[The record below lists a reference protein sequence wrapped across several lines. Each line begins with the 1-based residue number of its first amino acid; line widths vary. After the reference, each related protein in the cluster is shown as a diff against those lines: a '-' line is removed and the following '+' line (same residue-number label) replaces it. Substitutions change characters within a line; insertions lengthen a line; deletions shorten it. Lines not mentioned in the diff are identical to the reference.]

1 MADLL
6 DSSGTGGPTSGP
18 PDGPRGIGRLTKAG
32 RDGIPALLVKV
43 LFLGVVIGTAI
54 ALTPALIGEGSWLFL
69 AAIWVITAILV
80 ATYATGRA
88 LPAKYLVP
96 GTLMLALFVVYPILL
111 TAKTSFT
118 NYGDGTRNDKQTTV
132 DQIVGS
138 SVTRAE
144 DSPQYNLTIATD
156 GDPASGP
163 FTYFL
168 VPQDDPDTV
177 YEGTPEGLETDP
189 EGVTVDN
196 GRVSAVEGY
205 TVLNIKQISAASDQL
220 DEIAVPTESGSF
232 IVRDGT
238 SEAFE
243 GAPTLVYD
251 ADADTI
257 TDTTS
262 DTVYTVKQLG
272 DREFFVDDAGKR
284 ISDQSWTAYV
294 GTRNYEKI
302 FTDSRISSSF
312 FGIFVWTVVFATG
325 SVVGTFLLGLLFA
338 ITLNDPRVRG
348 QRIYRALLILPYA
361 IPGFISLLLWSSFYN
376 QDFGLI
382 NDVTGL
388 NINWFGGTTTAKIAV
403 LLTNLWM
410 GFPYMF
416 LVATGA
422 LQAIP
427 EDLTEAA
434 RIDGASGFAGFR
446 RITFPLLL
454 VTVAPLLVATFA
466 FNFNNFGAI
475 YLLTGGG
482 PFNPDNPTAGG
493 TDILISYTYRLAF
506 GAGGVQ
512 IGFAAAVSVVL
523 FVVTGVIAALQFRAT
538 RSLEDVN

>member
-1 MADLL
+1 MADPL
-6 DSSGTGGPTSGP
+6 DPTDTES
-18 PDGPRGIGRLTKAG
+18 RGSRRLDRLTMPG

-54 ALTPALIGEGSWLFL
+54 ALTPALVGEGSWLFL
-69 AAIWVITAILV
+69 VAIWAITVILV

-96 GTLMLALFVVYPILL
+96 GTLMLALFVVVPIAL

-132 DQIVGS
+132 DQIVGT
-138 SVTRAE
+138 SVTRAT

-156 GDPASGP
+156 GDPTSGP

-168 VPQDDPDTV
+168 VPQEDPETV
-177 YEGTPEGLETDP
+177 YEGTADGLESDP
-189 EGVTVDN
+189 GGVTLDN
-196 GRVSAVEGY
+196 GRVTAVDGY
-205 TVLNIKQISAASDQL
+205 TVLNIKQISAASEAL
-220 DEIAVPTESGSF
+220 DEIAIPTESGSF

-257 TDTTS
+257 TDSAS
-262 DTVYTVKQLG
+262 DTVYTAQQQG
-272 DREFFVDDAGKR
+272 DREFFVDESGKR
-284 ISDQSWTAYV
+284 LSDQSWTANV
-294 GTRNYEKI
+294 GTSNYEKI

-312 FGIFVWTVVFATG
+312 FSIFVWTVVFATL
-325 SVVGTFLLGLLFA
+325 SVVGTFLLGLFFA
-338 ITLNDPRVRG
+338 IALNDPRVRG
-348 QRIYRALLILPYA
+348 QKIYRALLILPYA

-376 QDFGLI
+376 QDFGLV
-382 NDVTGL
+382 NNLTGL
-388 NINWFGGTTTAKIAV
+388 NINWFGGATTAKIAV
-403 LLTNLWM
+403 LITNLWM

-427 EDLTEAA
+427 EDLTEAG

-482 PFNPDNPTAGG
+482 PFSPDNPTAGG

-523 FVVTGVIAALQFRAT
+523 FVITGIIAALQFRAT

>member
-1 MADLL
+1 MSHQL
-6 DSSGTGGPTSGP
+6 DPTGTGAAE
-18 PDGPRGIGRLTKAG
+18 PRKRERMTMPG
-32 RDGIPALLVKV
+32 RDGVPALLVRV
-43 LFLGVVIGTAI
+43 LFLGIVIGTAI
-54 ALTPALIGEGSWLFL
+54 ALTPMLVGEESWFFL
-69 AAIWVITAILV
+69 GTIWAITLV
-80 ATYATGRA
+80 LVLTYATGRA

-96 GTLMLALFVVYPILL
+96 GTLMLALFVIYPIVL
-111 TAKTSFT
+111 TAQTSFT

-138 SVTRAE
+138 SVTRAD
-144 DSPQYNLTIATD
+144 DSPQYNLTVATD

-168 VPQDDPDTV
+168 VPQDDPETV
-177 YEGTPEGLETDP
+177 FEGTAEGLESDP
-189 EGVTVDN
+189 AGVTLEN
-196 GRVSAVEGY
+196 GRVTAAEGY
-205 TVLNIKQISAASDQL
+205 TVLDIKQISAASDEL

-251 ADADTI
+251 EGSDTI

-262 DTVYTVKQLG
+262 DTVYTAEKQG
-272 DREFFVDDAGKR
+272 DREFFVDETGAR
-284 ISDQSWTAYV
+284 ISDQSWTANV
-294 GTRNYEKI
+294 GLRNYERI

-312 FGIFVWTVVFATG
+312 FGIFVWTVVFATL
-325 SVVGTFLLGLLFA
+325 SVVGTFLLGLVFA

-376 QDFGLI
+376 RDFGLV
-382 NDVTGL
+382 NDLTGL
-388 NINWFGGTTTAKIAV
+388 DVNWFGGVTTAKIAV
-403 LLTNLWM
+403 LITNLWM

-434 RIDGASGFAGFR
+434 RIDGAGGFAGFR
-446 RITFPLLL
+446 RITFPLIL

-475 YLLTGGG
+475 FLLTGGG
-482 PFNPDNPTAGG
+482 PFSPDNPTAGG

>member
-1 MADLL
+1 MADLR
-6 DSSGTGGPTSGP
+6 DTINNQKDPDA
-18 PDGPRGIGRLTKAG
+18 DGPSRFGFTKPG

-54 ALTPALIGEGSWLFL
+54 ALTPALVGERSWTFL
-69 AAIWVITAILV
+69 TGIWLITVVLV

-96 GTLMLALFVVYPILL
+96 GTLMLALFVVYPIVL
-111 TAKTSFT
+111 TAQTSFT

-138 SVTRAE
+138 SVVRSD

-168 VPQDDPDTV
+168 VPQDDPETV
-177 YEGTPEGLETDP
+177 FEGTPEGLEEDP
-189 EGVTVDN
+189 AGVTVDN
-196 GRVSAVEGY
+196 GRVTAVDGF
-205 TVLNIKQISAASDQL
+205 TVLDIRQISAAADAL
-220 DEIAVPTESGSF
+220 DEIAVPTESGNF

-251 ADADTI
+251 EDADTI

-262 DTVYTVKQLG
+262 DTVYTAEQQG
-272 DREFFVDDAGKR
+272 DREFFVDEEGQR
-284 ISDQSWTAYV
+284 LSDQSWTANV
-294 GTRNYEKI
+294 GWRNYERI

-312 FGIFVWTVVFATG
+312 FGIFVWTVVFATF
-325 SVVGTFLLGLLFA
+325 SVIGTFLLGLFFA
-338 ITLNDPRVRG
+338 IALNDPRVRG
-348 QRIYRALLILPYA
+348 QKVYRALLILPYA

-382 NDVTGL
+382 NDITGL
-388 NINWFGGTTTAKIAV
+388 NINWFGGATTAKIAV

-416 LVATGA
+416 LVSTGA

-427 EDLTEAA
+427 DELKEAA
-434 RIDGASGFAGFR
+434 TIDGAGGLAGFR
-446 RITFPLLL
+446 RITLPLLL

-475 YLLTGGG
+475 FLLTGGG
-482 PFNPDNPTAGG
+482 PFTPDNPTAGG

-523 FVVTGVIAALQFRAT
+523 FVVTGLIAALQFRAT

>member
-1 MADLL
+1 MAEPHD
-6 DSSGTGGPTSGP
+6 PTTTDRPGLR
-18 PDGPRGIGRLTKAG
+18 DRLTKPG
-32 RDGIPALLVKV
+32 RDGMAALLVKV

-54 ALTPALIGEGSWLFL
+54 AMTPALVGESSWFFL
-69 AAIWVITAILV
+69 AAIWLVTVVLV

-96 GTLMLALFVVYPILL
+96 GTLMLAVFVVVPIVL
-111 TAKTSFT
+111 TAQTSFT
-118 NYGDGTRNDKQTTV
+118 NYGDGTRNDKQATV
-132 DQIVGS
+132 EQIVGS
-138 SVTRAE
+138 SVTRAD
-144 DSPQYNLTIATD
+144 DSTQYNLTIAAED
-156 GDPASGP
+156 GGDATSGP
-163 FTYFL
+163 FTFYL
-168 VPQDDPDTV
+168 VPQGDPETVFQGTPDGLESDPD
-177 YEGTPEGLETDP
+177 
-189 EGVTVDN
+189 GVTLDN

-205 TVLNIKQISAASDQL
+205 SVLNIRQISAAADAL
-220 DEIAVPTESGSF
+220 DEIAIPTDTGSF

-243 GAPTLVYD
+243 GAPNLVYD
-251 ADADTI
+251 EDADTI
-257 TDTTS
+257 TDS
-262 DTVYTVKQLG
+262 GEGTVYMAQQQG
-272 DREFFVDDAGKR
+272 DREYFVDETGER
-284 ISDQSWTAYV
+284 LSDQSWTANV
-294 GTRNYEKI
+294 GTSNFERI

-312 FGIFVWTVVFATG
+312 LEIFVWTVVFATL
-325 SVVGTFLLGLLFA
+325 SVVGTFLLGLFFA
-338 ITLNDPRVRG
+338 IALNDPRMRG
-348 QRIYRALLILPYA
+348 QKIYRALLILPYA

-382 NDVTGL
+382 NDLTGL
-388 NINWFGGTTTAKIAV
+388 NINWFGGATTAKIAV
-403 LLTNLWM
+403 LITNLWM

-416 LVATGA
+416 LVSTGA

-454 VTVAPLLVATFA
+454 ITVAPLLVATFA

-475 YLLTGGG
+475 FLLTGGG
-482 PFNPDNPTAGG
+482 PFSPDNPTAGG

-512 IGFAAAVSVVL
+512 IGFASAVSVVL
-523 FVVTGVIAALQFRAT
+523 FVITGVIAALQFRAT

>member
-1 MADLL
+1 MADPS
-6 DSSGTGGPTSGP
+6 DPTDTTARPGLR
-18 PDGPRGIGRLTKAG
+18 DRLTKPG
-32 RDGIPALLVKV
+32 RDGVSALLVKV

-54 ALTPALIGEGSWLFL
+54 ALTPALVGESSWFFL
-69 AAIWVITAILV
+69 AAIWLVTAILV

-96 GTLMLALFVVYPILL
+96 GTLMLALFVVVPIVL
-111 TAKTSFT
+111 TAQTSVT

-138 SVTRAE
+138 SVTRAD
-144 DSPQYNLTIATD
+144 DSTQYNLTIATD
-156 GDPASGP
+156 GDATSGP
-163 FTYFL
+163 FTFFL
-168 VPQDDPDTV
+168 VPQDDPETV
-177 YEGTPEGLETDP
+177 FEGTADGLESDP
-189 EGVTVDN
+189 DGVTLDN

-205 TVLNIKQISAASDQL
+205 TVLNIRQISAASDAL
-220 DEIAVPTESGSF
+220 DEIAIPTESGSF

-257 TDTTS
+257 TDS
-262 DTVYTVKQLG
+262 AEGTVYTAQPQG
-272 DREFFVDDAGKR
+272 DREFFVDETGQR
-284 ISDQSWTAYV
+284 LSDQSWTANV
-294 GTRNYEKI
+294 GTSNYARI

-312 FGIFVWTVVFATG
+312 FGIFVWTVVFATL
-325 SVVGTFLLGLLFA
+325 SVVGTFLLGLFFA
-338 ITLNDPRVRG
+338 IALNDPRVRG
-348 QRIYRALLILPYA
+348 QKIYRALLILPYA
-361 IPGFISLLLWSSFYN
+361 IPSFISLLLWSSFYN

-382 NDVTGL
+382 NDLTGL
-388 NINWFGGTTTAKIAV
+388 NVNWFGGATTAKIAV
-403 LLTNLWM
+403 VITNLWM

-475 YLLTGGG
+475 FLLTGGG
-482 PFNPDNPTAGG
+482 PFSPDNPTAGG

-523 FVVTGVIAALQFRAT
+523 FVITGVIAALQFRAT

>member
-1 MADLL
+1 MADLR
-6 DSSGTGGPTSGP
+6 DTINNQKDPDA
-18 PDGPRGIGRLTKAG
+18 DGPSRFGFTKPG

-54 ALTPALIGEGSWLFL
+54 ALTPALVGERSWTFL
-69 AAIWVITAILV
+69 TGIWLITVVLV

-96 GTLMLALFVVYPILL
+96 GTLMLALFVVYPIVL
-111 TAKTSFT
+111 TAQTSFT
-118 NYGDGTRNDKQTTV
+118 NYGDGTRNDKQATV

-138 SVTRAE
+138 SVVRSD

-168 VPQDDPDTV
+168 VPQDDPEAV
-177 YEGTPEGLETDP
+177 FEGTPEGLEEDP
-189 EGVTVDN
+189 AGVTVDN
-196 GRVSAVEGY
+196 GRVTAVDGF
-205 TVLNIKQISAASDQL
+205 TVLDIRQISAAADAL
-220 DEIAVPTESGSF
+220 DEIAVPTESGNF

-251 ADADTI
+251 EDADTI

-262 DTVYTVKQLG
+262 DTVYTAEQQG
-272 DREFFVDDAGKR
+272 DREFFVDEEGQR
-284 ISDQSWTAYV
+284 LSDQSWTANV
-294 GTRNYEKI
+294 GWRNYERI

-312 FGIFVWTVVFATG
+312 FGIFVWTVVFATF
-325 SVVGTFLLGLLFA
+325 SVIGTFLLGLFFA
-338 ITLNDPRVRG
+338 IALNDPRVRG
-348 QRIYRALLILPYA
+348 QKVYRALLILPYA

-382 NDVTGL
+382 NDITGL
-388 NINWFGGTTTAKIAV
+388 NINWFGGATTAKIAV

-416 LVATGA
+416 LVSTGA

-427 EDLTEAA
+427 DELKEAA
-434 RIDGASGFAGFR
+434 TIDGAGGLAGFR
-446 RITFPLLL
+446 RITLPLLL

-475 YLLTGGG
+475 FLLTGGG
-482 PFNPDNPTAGG
+482 PFTPDNPTAGG

-523 FVVTGVIAALQFRAT
+523 FVVTGLIAALQFRAT

>member
-1 MADLL
+1 MADQL
-6 DSSGTGGPTSGP
+6 DPTDTSR
-18 PDGPRGIGRLTKAG
+18 DTSHRGSRWSRPG
-32 RDGIPALLVKV
+32 RDDVPAILVRT
-43 LFLGVVIGTAI
+43 LFLGIVIGTAI
-54 ALTPALIGEGSWLFL
+54 ALTPVLVADDSWLFL
-69 AAIWVITAILV
+69 VAVWLVALVLV

-96 GTLMLALFVVYPILL
+96 GTLMLALFVVFPIAL
-111 TAKTSFT
+111 TAKTSLT
-118 NYGDGTRNDKQTTV
+118 NYGDGTRNDQQTTV

-138 SVTRAE
+138 SVTRAD
-144 DSPQYNLTIATD
+144 DSPQYNLAVATD

-163 FTYFL
+163 YTYFL
-168 VPQDDPDTV
+168 VPQDDPEVV
-177 YEGTPEGLETDP
+177 YRGTEEGLEEDP
-189 EGVTVDN
+189 DGVTLDN
-196 GRVSAVEGY
+196 GRVTAVEGY
-205 TVLNIKQISAASDQL
+205 TILDIKQISEASGDL
-220 DEIAVPTESGSF
+220 DEIAIPTGSGSF

-257 TDTTS
+257 TDTAD
-262 DTVYTVKQLG
+262 DTVYSVQKQG
-272 DREFFVDDAGKR
+272 DREYFVDEDGQR
-284 ISDQSWTAYV
+284 LSDQSWTANV
-294 GTRNYEKI
+294 GLSNFERI

-312 FGIFVWTVVFATG
+312 LGIFVWTVVFATL

-338 ITLNDPRVRG
+338 VTLNDPRVRG
-348 QRIYRALLILPYA
+348 QKIYRALLILPYA

-382 NDVTGL
+382 NDLTGL
-388 NINWFGGTTTAKIAV
+388 NVNWFGGSFTAKVAV

-427 EDLTEAA
+427 DDLTEAA
-434 RIDGASGFAGFR
+434 RIDGAGGFAGFR
-446 RITFPLLL
+446 QITFPLLL

-475 YLLTGGG
+475 FLLTGGG
-482 PFNPDNPTAGG
+482 PFSPDNPTAGG

-523 FVVTGVIAALQFRAT
+523 FVITGIIAALQFRAT

>member
-1 MADLL
+1 MADQL
-6 DSSGTGGPTSGP
+6 DPTDTSR
-18 PDGPRGIGRLTKAG
+18 RGSRRTRPG
-32 RDGIPALLVKV
+32 RDDVPAILVKV
-43 LFLGVVIGTAI
+43 LFLGTVIGTAV
-54 ALTPALIGEGSWLFL
+54 ALTPALVGEESWLFL
-69 AAIWVITAILV
+69 VATWAVALILV

-96 GTLMLALFVVYPILL
+96 GTLMLALFVVLPIAL

-138 SVTRAE
+138 SVTRSG
-144 DSPQYNLTIATD
+144 DSPQYNLTVATD

-163 FTYFL
+163 YTYFL
-168 VPQDDPDTV
+168 VPQDDPEVV
-177 YEGTPEGLETDP
+177 YRGTEEGLEEDP
-189 EGVTVDN
+189 DGVTLDD
-196 GRVSAVEGY
+196 GRVSAVDGY
-205 TVLNIKQISAASDQL
+205 TVLDIKQISAASDDL
-220 DEIAVPTESGSF
+220 DEIAIPTDNGF

-251 ADADTI
+251 EDADTI
-257 TDTTS
+257 TDEAS
-262 DTVYTVKQLG
+262 GAVYTAQQVG
-272 DREFFVDDAGKR
+272 DREYFVDEAGER
-284 ISDQSWTAYV
+284 LSDQSWTANV
-294 GTRNYEKI
+294 GLSNFERI

-312 FGIFVWTVVFATG
+312 FQIFVWTVIFATL

-348 QRIYRALLILPYA
+348 QKIYRALLILPYA

-382 NDVTGL
+382 NDLTGL
-388 NINWFGGTTTAKIAV
+388 DINWFGGATTAKVAV

-434 RIDGASGFAGFR
+434 RIDGAGGFAGFR

-482 PFNPDNPTAGG
+482 PFSPDNPTAGG

-523 FVVTGVIAALQFRAT
+523 FVITGVIAALQFRAT

>member
-1 MADLL
+1 MADLQ
-6 DSSGTGGPTSGP
+6 TSDP
-18 PDGPRGIGRLTKAG
+18 STDTEPRRRFTQPG
-32 RDGIPALLVKV
+32 RDGVPALLVKV
-43 LFLGVVIGTAI
+43 LFLGVVVGTAI
-54 ALTPALIGEGSWLFL
+54 ALSPALVGNGSWFFL
-69 AAIWVITAILV
+69 GAIWVVAAILV

-96 GTLMLALFVVYPILL
+96 GTLMLALFVVYPIAL

-138 SVTRAE
+138 SVTRSA
-144 DSPQYNLTIATD
+144 DSPQYNLTVATD

-168 VPQDDPDTV
+168 VPQDDPESV
-177 YEGTPEGLETDP
+177 FEGTADGLEEDP
-189 EGVTVDN
+189 SGVTLDN
-196 GRVSAVEGY
+196 GRVTAVDGY
-205 TVLNIKQISAASDQL
+205 TILDIKQISAASDAL
-220 DEIAVPTESGSF
+220 DEIAVPTDDDTF

-251 ADADTI
+251 EDADTI

-262 DTVYTVKQLG
+262 DTVYTVAKQG
-272 DREFFVDDAGKR
+272 DREYFVDGDGKR
-284 ISDQSWTAYV
+284 ISDQSWTANV
-294 GTRNYEKI
+294 GTRNYERI
-302 FTDSRISSSF
+302 ATDSQIRTDF
-312 FGIFVWTVVFATG
+312 AKIFVWNVVFATL

-348 QRIYRALLILPYA
+348 QKIYRALLILPYA
-361 IPGFISLLLWSSFYN
+361 IPGFISLLLLWSSFYN
-376 QDFGLI
+376 RDFGLI
-382 NDVTGL
+382 NDLTGL
-388 NINWFGGTTTAKIAV
+388 DVNWFGGATTAKIAV
-403 LLTNLWM
+403 LITNLWM

-416 LVATGA
+416 LVSTVPCRRSPRTCGR
-422 LQAIP
+422 P
-427 EDLTEAA
+427 PRSTC
-434 RIDGASGFAGFR
+434 GGFAGFR

-482 PFNPDNPTAGG
+482 PFTPENPTAGG
-493 TDILISYTYRLAF
+493 TDILISYLYRSPSARE
-506 GAGGVQ
+506 AC
-512 IGFAAAVSVVL
+512 
-523 FVVTGVIAALQFRAT
+523 
-538 RSLEDVN
+538 RSASRPPSRWSCSSSPA

>member
-1 MADLL
+1 MADLN
-6 DSSGTGGPTSGP
+6 DFTDPSASGS
-18 PDGPRGIGRLTKAG
+18 RGRRVADRGNRPG
-32 RDGIPALLVKV
+32 RDDVPAILVKV
-43 LFLGVVIGTAI
+43 LFLGIVIGTAI
-54 ALTPALIGEGSWLFL
+54 ALTPTLVGGDSWLFL
-69 AAIWVITAILV
+69 VVIWLIALVLV
-80 ATYATGRA
+80 ATYSTGHA

-96 GTLMLALFVVYPILL
+96 GTLMLVLFVVLPIAL
-111 TAKTSFT
+111 TVKTSFT

-138 SVTRAE
+138 SVTRSA

-156 GDPASGP
+156 GDVSSGP

-168 VPQDDPDTV
+168 VPQDDPETV
-177 YEGTPEGLETDP
+177 YEGTPDGLEEDP
-189 EGVTVDN
+189 GGASLDN
-196 GRVSAVEGY
+196 GRVSAVDGY
-205 TVLNIKQISAASDQL
+205 TILNIKQIAAASDQL
-220 DEIAVPTESGSF
+220 DEIAIPTDGGNF

-243 GAPTLVYD
+243 GAPTLIYD
-251 ADADTI
+251 EDADTI
-257 TDTTS
+257 TDTVN
-262 DTVYTVKQLG
+262 DVVYTVGKSG
-272 DREFFVDDAGKR
+272 DREYFLDPEGER
-284 ISDQSWTAYV
+284 LSDQSWTANV
-294 GTRNYEKI
+294 GTRNYERLL
-302 FTDSRISSSF
+302 TNSEVRSSF
-312 FGIFVWTVVFATG
+312 IGIFIWTVVFATL
-325 SVVGTFLLGLLFA
+325 SVVGTFLLGLFFA
-338 ITLNDPRVRG
+338 IALNDPRVRG
-348 QRIYRALLILPYA
+348 QKIYRALLILPYA

-376 QDFGLI
+376 TDFGLI
-382 NDVTGL
+382 NDITGL
-388 NINWFGGTTTAKIAV
+388 NINWFGGSFSAKAAV

-416 LVATGA
+416 LVSTGA

-482 PFNPDNPTAGG
+482 PFSPDNPTAGG

-512 IGFAAAVSVVL
+512 IGFASAVSVVL

>member
-1 MADLL
+1 MADPQRPT
-6 DSSGTGGPTSGP
+6 DTSTGPSAGTGL
-18 PDGPRGIGRLTKAG
+18 RGRLTLPG
-32 RDGIPALLVKV
+32 RDGIPALLVRV
-43 LFLGVVIGTAI
+43 LLLGIAVGTAI
-54 ALTPALIGEGSWLFL
+54 AVTPALVGEESWFFL
-69 AAIWVITAILV
+69 GAIWVIVAVLV

-88 LPAKYLVP
+88 LPAKYLLP
-96 GTLMLALFVVYPILL
+96 GTLMLVLFVVYPILL
-111 TAKTSFT
+111 TAQTSFT
-118 NYGDGTRNDKQTTV
+118 NYGDGTRNDQQTTV

-138 SVTRAE
+138 SVTRAD

-168 VPQDDPDTV
+168 VPQDDPETV
-177 YEGTPEGLETDP
+177 YEGTADGLEDAP
-189 EGVTVDN
+189 DGVTLDN
-196 GRVSAVEGY
+196 GRVTAVEGY
-205 TVLNIKQISAASDQL
+205 TVLDIKQVSAAADAL
-220 DEIAVPTESGSF
+220 DEIAVPTDDGSF

-251 ADADTI
+251 EDADTI
-257 TDTTS
+257 TDTAS
-262 DTVYTVKQLG
+262 DTVYTVQKQG
-272 DREFFVDDAGKR
+272 DREYFADEAGER
-284 ISDQSWTAYV
+284 LSDQSWTANV
-294 GTRNYEKI
+294 GTRNYERI

-312 FGIFVWTVVFATG
+312 IGIFVWTVVFATL
-325 SVVGTFLLGLLFA
+325 SVIGTFLLGLFFA
-338 ITLNDPRVRG
+338 IALNDPRVRG
-348 QRIYRALLILPYA
+348 QKIYRALLILPYA

-376 QDFGLI
+376 RDFGLI
-382 NDVTGL
+382 NDLTGL
-388 NINWFGGTTTAKIAV
+388 DVNWFGGALTAKIAV
-403 LLTNLWM
+403 LVTNLWM

-416 LVATGA
+416 LVSTGA

-427 EDLTEAA
+427 EDLSEAA
-434 RIDGASGFAGFR
+434 TLDGASGFAGFR

-475 YLLTGGG
+475 FLLTGGG
-482 PFNPDNPTAGG
+482 PFTPDNPTAGG

-512 IGFAAAVSVVL
+512 IGFASAVSVVL
-523 FVVTGVIAALQFRAT
+523 FVITGVIAALQFRAT

>member
-1 MADLL
+1 MAEPL
-6 DSSGTGGPTSGP
+6 DPTDP
-18 PDGPRGIGRLTKAG
+18 PRRSRLTRPG
-32 RDGIPALLVKV
+32 RDDVPALLVRV
-43 LFLGVVIGTAI
+43 LFLGIVIGTAI
-54 ALTPALIGEGSWLFL
+54 ALTPMLVGEGSWFFL
-69 AAIWVITAILV
+69 VAIWLITVVLV
-80 ATYATGRA
+80 TTYATGRA

-96 GTLMLALFVVYPILL
+96 GTLMLALFVVYPIVL

-138 SVTRAE
+138 SVTRAD

-156 GDPASGP
+156 GDATSGP

-168 VPQDDPDTV
+168 VPQDDPESV
-177 YEGTPEGLETDP
+177 FEGTEDGLEADP
-189 EGVTVDN
+189 DGVTLDG
-196 GRVSAVEGY
+196 GRVTAVDGY
-205 TVLNIKQISAASDQL
+205 TVLNIKQISAASDTL
-220 DEIAVPTESGSF
+220 DEIAIPTDGGTF

-257 TDTTS
+257 TDSAS
-262 DTVYTVKQLG
+262 DTVYTVQQKG
-272 DREFFVDDAGKR
+272 DREYFVDDAGKR
-284 ISDQSWTAYV
+284 ISDQSWTANV
-294 GTRNYEKI
+294 GGRNYNKI

-312 FGIFVWTVVFATG
+312 LGIFVWTVVFATL
-325 SVVGTFLLGLLFA
+325 SVIGTFLLGLLFA

-382 NDVTGL
+382 NDLTGL

-403 LLTNLWM
+403 LITNLWM

-434 RIDGASGFAGFR
+434 RIDGANGFAGFR

-475 YLLTGGG
+475 FLLTGGG
-482 PFNPDNPTAGG
+482 PFSPDNPTAGG

>member
-1 MADLL
+1 
-6 DSSGTGGPTSGP
+6 
-18 PDGPRGIGRLTKAG
+18 
-32 RDGIPALLVKV
+32 V
-43 LFLGVVIGTAI
+43 
-54 ALTPALIGEGSWLFL
+54 
-69 AAIWVITAILV
+69 
-80 ATYATGRA
+80 
-88 LPAKYLVP
+88 
-96 GTLMLALFVVYPILL
+96 L
-111 TAKTSFT
+111 TAQTSFT

-138 SVTRAE
+138 SVVRSD

-168 VPQDDPDTV
+168 VPQDDPEAV
-177 YEGTPEGLETDP
+177 FEGTPEGLEEDP
-189 EGVTVDN
+189 AGVTVDN
-196 GRVSAVEGY
+196 GRVTAVDGF
-205 TVLNIKQISAASDQL
+205 TVLDIRQISAAADAL
-220 DEIAVPTESGSF
+220 DEIAVPTESGNF

-251 ADADTI
+251 EDADTI

-262 DTVYTVKQLG
+262 DTVYTAEQQG
-272 DREFFVDDAGKR
+272 DREFFVDEEGQR
-284 ISDQSWTAYV
+284 LSDQSWTANV
-294 GTRNYEKI
+294 GWRNYERI

-312 FGIFVWTVVFATG
+312 FGIFVWTVVFATF
-325 SVVGTFLLGLLFA
+325 SVIGTFLLGLFFA
-338 ITLNDPRVRG
+338 IALNDPRVRG
-348 QRIYRALLILPYA
+348 QKVYRALLILPYA

-382 NDVTGL
+382 NDITGL
-388 NINWFGGTTTAKIAV
+388 NINWFGGATTAKIAV

-416 LVATGA
+416 LVSTGA

-427 EDLTEAA
+427 DELKEAA
-434 RIDGASGFAGFR
+434 TIDGAGGLAGFR
-446 RITFPLLL
+446 RITLPLLL

-475 YLLTGGG
+475 FLLTGGG
-482 PFNPDNPTAGG
+482 PFTPDNPTAGG

-523 FVVTGVIAALQFRAT
+523 FVVTGLIAALQFRAT

>member
-1 MADLL
+1 MADLR
-6 DSSGTGGPTSGP
+6 DTINNQKDPDA
-18 PDGPRGIGRLTKAG
+18 DGPSRFGFTKPG

-54 ALTPALIGEGSWLFL
+54 ALTPALVGERSWTFL
-69 AAIWVITAILV
+69 TGIWLITVVLV

-96 GTLMLALFVVYPILL
+96 GTLMLALFVVYPIVL
-111 TAKTSFT
+111 TAQTSFT

-138 SVTRAE
+138 SVVRSD

-168 VPQDDPDTV
+168 VPQDDPEAV
-177 YEGTPEGLETDP
+177 FEGTPEGLEEDP
-189 EGVTVDN
+189 AGVTVDN
-196 GRVSAVEGY
+196 GRVTAVDGF
-205 TVLNIKQISAASDQL
+205 TVLDIRQISAAADAL
-220 DEIAVPTESGSF
+220 DEIAVPTESGNF

-251 ADADTI
+251 EDADTI

-262 DTVYTVKQLG
+262 DTVYTAEQQG
-272 DREFFVDDAGKR
+272 DREFFVDDEGQR
-284 ISDQSWTAYV
+284 LSDQSWTANV
-294 GTRNYEKI
+294 GWRNYERI

-312 FGIFVWTVVFATG
+312 FGIFVWTVVFATF
-325 SVVGTFLLGLLFA
+325 SVIGTFLLGLFFA
-338 ITLNDPRVRG
+338 IALNDPRVRG
-348 QRIYRALLILPYA
+348 QKVYRALLILPYA

-382 NDVTGL
+382 NDITGL
-388 NINWFGGTTTAKIAV
+388 NINWFGGATTAKIAV

-416 LVATGA
+416 LVSTGA

-427 EDLTEAA
+427 DELKEAA
-434 RIDGASGFAGFR
+434 TIDGAGGFAGFR
-446 RITFPLLL
+446 RITLPLLL

-475 YLLTGGG
+475 FLLTGGG
-482 PFNPDNPTAGG
+482 PFSPDNPTAGG

-523 FVVTGVIAALQFRAT
+523 FVVTGLIAALQFRAT

>member
-1 MADLL
+1 MADLR
-6 DSSGTGGPTSGP
+6 DTINSQKDQAGEGRPG
-18 PDGPRGIGRLTKAG
+18 RGFTKPG
-32 RDGIPALLVKV
+32 RDDIPALLVKV
-43 LFLGVVIGTAI
+43 LFLGIVIGTAI
-54 ALTPALIGEGSWLFL
+54 ALTPALVGERSWVFL
-69 AAIWVITAILV
+69 VGIWLITVVLV

-96 GTLMLALFVVYPILL
+96 GTLMLALFVIYPIVL
-111 TAKTSFT
+111 TAQTSFT
-118 NYGDGTRNDKQTTV
+118 NYGDGTRNDKQATV

-138 SVTRAE
+138 SVVRSD

-168 VPQDDPDTV
+168 VPQDDPETV
-177 YEGTPEGLETDP
+177 YEGTAEGLEEDP
-189 EGVTVDN
+189 GGVTLDN
-196 GRVSAVEGY
+196 GRVSAVEGF
-205 TVLNIKQISAASDQL
+205 TILGIKQISAAADQL
-220 DEIAVPTESGSF
+220 DEIAIPTDSGSF

-251 ADADTI
+251 EDADTI
-257 TDTTS
+257 TDTAS
-262 DTVYTVKQLG
+262 DTVYTAEQQG
-272 DREFFVDDAGKR
+272 DREFFVDEEGKR
-284 ISDQSWTAYV
+284 LSDQSWTANV
-294 GTRNYEKI
+294 GWRNYDRI

-312 FGIFVWTVVFATG
+312 LGIFVWTVVFAPF
-325 SVVGTFLLGLLFA
+325 SVVGTFLLGLFFA
-338 ITLNDPRVRG
+338 IALNDPRVRG
-348 QRIYRALLILPYA
+348 QKVYRALLILPYA

-382 NDVTGL
+382 NDITGL
-388 NINWFGGTTTAKIAV
+388 NINWFGGSLTAKIAV

-416 LVATGA
+416 LVSTGA

-427 EDLTEAA
+427 EELKEAA
-434 RIDGASGFAGFR
+434 TIDGASGLAGFQ
-446 RITFPLLL
+446 RITLPLLL

-475 YLLTGGG
+475 FLLTGGG
-482 PFNPDNPTAGG
+482 PFSPDNPTAGG

-523 FVVTGVIAALQFRAT
+523 FIVTGVIAALQFRAT

>member
-6 DSSGTGGPTSGP
+6 DPTHTDQSGSGG
-18 PDGPRGIGRLTKAG
+18 RRRLTRPG
-32 RDGIPALLVKV
+32 RDGAAALLVKV

-54 ALTPALIGEGSWLFL
+54 AVTPALVGESSWFFL
-69 AAIWVITAILV
+69 VAIWVIVAILV

-96 GTLMLALFVVYPILL
+96 GTLVLALFVVYPIVL

-138 SVTRAE
+138 SVTRAD

-168 VPQDDPDTV
+168 VPQDDPGTV
-177 YEGTPEGLETDP
+177 FEGSADGLESDP
-189 EGVTVDN
+189 DGVTVAD
-196 GRVSAVEGY
+196 GRVSEVDGF
-205 TVLNIKQISAASDQL
+205 TILDIKQISAASEQL

-251 ADADTI
+251 EDADTI
-257 TDTTS
+257 TDTAS
-262 DTVYTVKQLG
+262 DTVYTVQQKG
-272 DREFFVDDAGKR
+272 DREYFVDDAGKR
-284 ISDQSWTAYV
+284 ISDQSWTANV
-294 GTRNYEKI
+294 GGRNYSKI

-312 FGIFVWTVVFATG
+312 FGIFVWTVVFATL

-338 ITLNDPRVRG
+338 VTLNDPRVRG

-382 NDVTGL
+382 NDITGL
-388 NINWFGGTTTAKIAV
+388 NINWFGGATTAKIAV
-403 LLTNLWM
+403 LITNLWM

-434 RIDGASGFAGFR
+434 RIDGASGFTGFR

-482 PFNPDNPTAGG
+482 PFTPDNPTAGG

-512 IGFAAAVSVVL
+512 IGFASAVSVVL
-523 FVVTGVIAALQFRAT
+523 FVITGIIAALQFRAT

>member
-1 MADLL
+1 MADLN
-6 DSSGTGGPTSGP
+6 DFTDPSASGS
-18 PDGPRGIGRLTKAG
+18 RGRRVADRGNRPG
-32 RDGIPALLVKV
+32 RDDVPAILVKV
-43 LFLGVVIGTAI
+43 LFLGIVIGTAI
-54 ALTPALIGEGSWLFL
+54 ALTPTLVGGDSWLFL
-69 AAIWVITAILV
+69 VVIWLIALVLV
-80 ATYATGRA
+80 ATYSTGHA

-96 GTLMLALFVVYPILL
+96 GTLMLVLFVVLPIAL
-111 TAKTSFT
+111 TVKTSFT

-138 SVTRAE
+138 SVTRSA

-156 GDPASGP
+156 GDVSSGP

-168 VPQDDPDTV
+168 VPQDDPETV
-177 YEGTPEGLETDP
+177 YEGTPDGLEEDP
-189 EGVTVDN
+189 GGASLDN
-196 GRVSAVEGY
+196 GRVSAVDGY
-205 TVLNIKQISAASDQL
+205 TILNIKQIAAASDQL
-220 DEIAVPTESGSF
+220 DEIAIPTDGGNF

-243 GAPTLVYD
+243 GAPTLIYD
-251 ADADTI
+251 EDADTI
-257 TDTTS
+257 TDTVN
-262 DTVYTVKQLG
+262 DVVYTVGKSG
-272 DREFFVDDAGKR
+272 DREYFLDPDGER
-284 ISDQSWTAYV
+284 LSDQSWTANV
-294 GTRNYEKI
+294 GTRNYERLL
-302 FTDSRISSSF
+302 TNSEVRSSF
-312 FGIFVWTVVFATG
+312 IGIFIWTVVFATL
-325 SVVGTFLLGLLFA
+325 SVVGTFLLGLFFA
-338 ITLNDPRVRG
+338 IALNDPRVRG
-348 QRIYRALLILPYA
+348 QKIYRALLILPYA

-376 QDFGLI
+376 TDFGLI
-382 NDVTGL
+382 NDITGL
-388 NINWFGGTTTAKIAV
+388 NVNWFGGSFSAKAAV

-416 LVATGA
+416 LVSTGA

-482 PFNPDNPTAGG
+482 PFSPDNPTAGG

-512 IGFAAAVSVVL
+512 IGFASAVSVVL

>member
-1 MADLL
+1 MADLR
-6 DSSGTGGPTSGP
+6 DTINSQKDPDADGSSRFGF
-18 PDGPRGIGRLTKAG
+18 TKPG

-54 ALTPALIGEGSWLFL
+54 ALTPALVGERSWAFL
-69 AAIWVITAILV
+69 VGIWAITVVLV

-96 GTLMLALFVVYPILL
+96 GTLMLALFVVYPIVL
-111 TAKTSFT
+111 TAQTSFT

-138 SVTRAE
+138 SVVRSD

-168 VPQDDPDTV
+168 VPQDDPETV
-177 YEGTPEGLETDP
+177 FEGTPEGLEEDP
-189 EGVTVDN
+189 GGVTVDN
-196 GRVSAVEGY
+196 GRVTAVDGF
-205 TVLNIKQISAASDQL
+205 TVLDIRQISAAADAL
-220 DEIAVPTESGSF
+220 DEIAVPTESGNF

-251 ADADTI
+251 EDADTI

-262 DTVYTVKQLG
+262 DTVYTAEQQG
-272 DREFFVDDAGKR
+272 DREFFVDDEGQR
-284 ISDQSWTAYV
+284 LSDQSWTANV
-294 GTRNYEKI
+294 GWRNYERI

-312 FGIFVWTVVFATG
+312 FSIFVWTVVFATF
-325 SVVGTFLLGLLFA
+325 SVIGTFLLGLFFA
-338 ITLNDPRVRG
+338 IALNDPRVRG
-348 QRIYRALLILPYA
+348 QKVYRALLILPYA

-382 NDVTGL
+382 NDITGL
-388 NINWFGGTTTAKIAV
+388 NINWFGGATTAKIAV

-416 LVATGA
+416 LVSTGA

-427 EDLTEAA
+427 DELKEAA
-434 RIDGASGFAGFR
+434 TIDGAGGFAGFR
-446 RITFPLLL
+446 RITLPLLL

-475 YLLTGGG
+475 FLLTGGG
-482 PFNPDNPTAGG
+482 PFTPDNPTAGG

-523 FVVTGVIAALQFRAT
+523 FVVTGLIAALQFRAT

>member
-1 MADLL
+1 MAVPSD
-6 DSSGTGGPTSGP
+6 PTDVIESRPGL
-18 PDGPRGIGRLTKAG
+18 RSRLTKPG

-43 LFLGVVIGTAI
+43 LFLGTVIGTAI
-54 ALTPALIGEGSWLFL
+54 AVTPALVGEGSWLFL
-69 AAIWVITAILV
+69 TAIWAITAILV

-96 GTLMLALFVVYPILL
+96 GTLMLVLFVVYPILL
-111 TAKTSFT
+111 TAQASFT

-132 DQIVGS
+132 DQIVGA

-168 VPQDDPDTV
+168 VPQDDPETV
-177 YEGTPEGLETDP
+177 YQGTEDGLESDP
-189 EGVTVDN
+189 DGVTLDN
-196 GRVSAVEGY
+196 GRVSAVDGY
-205 TVLNIKQISAASDQL
+205 TVLDIKQISAAADAL
-220 DEIAVPTESGSF
+220 DKIAIPTEGGSF

-238 SEAFE
+238 SEAFD

-262 DTVYTVKQLG
+262 DAVYMVEKRG
-272 DREFFVDDAGKR
+272 DREFFVDKTGKR
-284 ISDQSWTAYV
+284 ISDQSWTANV
-294 GTRNYEKI
+294 GTRNYERI

-312 FGIFVWTVVFATG
+312 FGIFVWTVVFATA
-325 SVVGTFLLGLLFA
+325 SVVGTFLLGLVFA
-338 ITLNDPRVRG
+338 VTLNDPRLRG
-348 QRIYRALLILPYA
+348 QKIYRALLILPYA

-382 NDVTGL
+382 NDITGL
-388 NINWFGGTTTAKIAV
+388 SINWFGGVTTAKIAV

-434 RIDGASGFAGFR
+434 KIDGASGFAGFR

-454 VTVAPLLVATFA
+454 ITVAPLLVATFA
-466 FNFNNFGAI
+466 FNFNNFNAI
-475 YLLTGGG
+475 FLLTGGG
-482 PFNPDNPTAGG
+482 PFSPDNPTAGG
-493 TDILISYTYRLAF
+493 TDILISYTIRLAF
-506 GAGGVQ
+506 GAGGQQ

-523 FVVTGVIAALQFRAT
+523 FIVTGVIAALQFRAT

>member
-1 MADLL
+1 MADLR
-6 DSSGTGGPTSGP
+6 DTMNSQKD
-18 PDGPRGIGRLTKAG
+18 PDGTSRRGFTKPG
-32 RDGIPALLVKV
+32 RDGIPALLVRV
-43 LFLGVVIGTAI
+43 LFLGTVIGTAI
-54 ALTPALIGEGSWLFL
+54 ALTPALVGEESWAFL
-69 AAIWVITAILV
+69 VAIWAITAILT
-80 ATYATGRA
+80 ATYATKRA

-96 GTLMLALFVVYPILL
+96 GTLMLALFVVYPIVL
-111 TAKTSFT
+111 TAQTSFT

-138 SVTRAE
+138 SVTRSD

-156 GDPASGP
+156 GDPESGP

-168 VPQDDPDTV
+168 VPQDDAETV
-177 YEGTPEGLETDP
+177 YEGTAEGLEEDP
-189 EGVTVDN
+189 DGVTVEN
-196 GRVSAVEGY
+196 GRVTAVEGF
-205 TVLNIKQISAASDQL
+205 TILNIRQISAASDAL
-220 DEIAVPTESGSF
+220 DEIAVPTDSGSF

-243 GAPTLVYD
+243 GAPALVYD
-251 ADADTI
+251 EDADTI
-257 TDTTS
+257 TDTAS
-262 DTVYTVKQLG
+262 DTVYTAEQQG
-272 DREFFVDDAGKR
+272 DREFFVDESGQR
-284 ISDQSWTAYV
+284 LSDQSWTANV
-294 GTRNYEKI
+294 GTRNYERI

-312 FGIFVWTVVFATG
+312 FGIFVWTVIFATL
-325 SVVGTFLLGLLFA
+325 SVVGTFLLGLAFA
-338 ITLNDPRVRG
+338 IALNDPRVRG
-348 QRIYRALLILPYA
+348 QKIYRALLILPYA

-382 NDVTGL
+382 NNVTGL
-388 NINWFGGTTTAKIAV
+388 NINWFGDATTAKIAV

-416 LVATGA
+416 LVSTGA

-434 RIDGASGFAGFR
+434 RIDGAGGFAGFR

-475 YLLTGGG
+475 FLLTGGG
-482 PFNPDNPTAGG
+482 PFSPDNPSAGG

-512 IGFAAAVSVVL
+512 IGFASAVSVVL
-523 FVVTGVIAALQFRAT
+523 FVITGVIAALQFRAT

>member
-1 MADLL
+1 MADPI
-6 DSSGTGGPTSGP
+6 DPTDTSH
-18 PDGPRGIGRLTKAG
+18 RGSRMARRPG
-32 RDGIPALLVKV
+32 RDDVPAILVKV
-43 LFLGVVIGTAI
+43 LLLGIVIGTAI
-54 ALTPALIGEGSWLFL
+54 ALTPALVAEESWLFL
-69 AAIWVITAILV
+69 TALWAVTLILV

-96 GTLMLALFVVYPILL
+96 GTLMLALFVVFPIAL

-138 SVTRAE
+138 SVTRAD

-168 VPQDDPDTV
+168 VPQDDPGTV
-177 YEGTPEGLETDP
+177 FEGTADGLQEDP
-189 EGVTVDN
+189 GGVTLDS
-196 GRVSAVEGY
+196 GRVTAVDGY
-205 TVLNIKQISAASDQL
+205 TVLDIKQISAASDAL
-220 DEIAVPTESGSF
+220 DEIAIPTDSDTF

-251 ADADTI
+251 EDADTI
-257 TDTTS
+257 TDEAS
-262 DTVYTVKQLG
+262 GTVYTAQQQG
-272 DREFFVDDAGKR
+272 DREYFVDEGGQR
-284 ISDQSWTAYV
+284 LSDQSWTANV
-294 GTRNYEKI
+294 GTDNFERI

-312 FGIFVWTVVFATG
+312 FGIFVWTVVFATL
-325 SVVGTFLLGLLFA
+325 SVVGTFLLGLVFA

-348 QRIYRALLILPYA
+348 QKIYRALLILPYA

-382 NDVTGL
+382 NDITGL
-388 NINWFGGTTTAKIAV
+388 NINWFGGSFTAKVAV

-416 LVATGA
+416 LVSTGA

-434 RIDGASGFAGFR
+434 RIDGANGFAGFR

-475 YLLTGGG
+475 FLLTGGG
-482 PFNPDNPTAGG
+482 PFSPDNPTAGG

-523 FVVTGVIAALQFRAT
+523 FVITGVIAALQFRAT

>member
-1 MADLL
+1 MADSL
-6 DSSGTGGPTSGP
+6 DKTDTDTPRTGGL
-18 PDGPRGIGRLTKAG
+18 GRLTKPG

-43 LFLGVVIGTAI
+43 LFLGTVIGTAI
-54 ALTPALIGEGSWLFL
+54 AVTPALIGEDSWFFL
-69 AAIWVITAILV
+69 AAIWAIVAILV

-96 GTLMLALFVVYPILL
+96 GTLMLVLFVVYPILL
-111 TAKTSFT
+111 TAQTSFT

-132 DQIVGS
+132 DQIVGA
-138 SVTRAE
+138 SVVRSE

-156 GDPASGP
+156 GDPSAGP

-168 VPQDDPDTV
+168 VPQDDPETV
-177 YEGTPEGLETDP
+177 FEGTADGLESDP
-189 EGVTVDN
+189 DGVTLDN
-196 GRVSAVEGY
+196 GRVSAVDGY
-205 TVLNIKQISAASDQL
+205 TVLGIKQISAAAAAL
-220 DEIAVPTESGSF
+220 DEIAIPTESGNF

-251 ADADTI
+251 EDADTI
-257 TDTTS
+257 TDTGS
-262 DTVYTVKQLG
+262 NTVYTAQQQG
-272 DREFFVDDAGKR
+272 DREFFVDETGER
-284 ISDQSWTAYV
+284 ISDQSWTANV
-294 GTRNYEKI
+294 GTANYERI

-312 FGIFVWTVVFATG
+312 FGIFVWTVVFATL

-338 ITLNDPRVRG
+338 ITLNDPRLRG

-376 QDFGLI
+376 QDFGLV
-382 NDVTGL
+382 NDITGL
-388 NINWFGGTTTAKIAV
+388 DVNWFGGATTAKIAV

-466 FNFNNFGAI
+466 FNFNNFNAI
-475 YLLTGGG
+475 FLLTGGG
-482 PFNPDNPTAGG
+482 PFSSDNPTAGG
-493 TDILISYTYRLAF
+493 TDILISYTIRLAF

-523 FVVTGVIAALQFRAT
+523 FIITGVIAALQFRAT

>member
-1 MADLL
+1 MADPL
-6 DSSGTGGPTSGP
+6 DPTDTESRSSRAR
-18 PDGPRGIGRLTKAG
+18 DRLTRPG
-32 RDGIPALLVKV
+32 RDGILALLVKV

-54 ALTPALIGEGSWLFL
+54 ALTPALVGEGSWFFL
-69 AAIWVITAILV
+69 VAIWLITLILV

-96 GTLMLALFVVYPILL
+96 GTLMLALFVVYPIML

-138 SVTRAE
+138 SVTRAA

-168 VPQDDPDTV
+168 VPQDDPEKV
-177 YEGTPEGLETDP
+177 FEGTEEGLDEDP
-189 EGVTVDN
+189 GGVTLDN
-196 GRVSAVEGY
+196 GRVTAVDGF
-205 TVLNIKQISAASDQL
+205 TVLDIKQISAASEQL

-251 ADADTI
+251 EDADTI
-257 TDTTS
+257 TDSAS
-262 DTVYTVKQLG
+262 DTVYTVQQAG
-272 DREFFVDDAGKR
+272 DREYFVDGTGAR
-284 ISDQSWTAYV
+284 ISDQSWTANV
-294 GTRNYEKI
+294 GTANYEKI

-312 FGIFVWTVVFATG
+312 FGIFVWTVIFATL
-325 SVVGTFLLGLLFA
+325 SVIGTFLLGLLFA

-348 QRIYRALLILPYA
+348 QKIYRALLILPYA

-382 NDVTGL
+382 NNITGL
-388 NINWFGGTTTAKIAV
+388 NINWFGGATTAKIAV

-434 RIDGASGFAGFR
+434 RIDGANGFAGFR

-512 IGFAAAVSVVL
+512 IGFASAVSVVL

>member
-1 MADLL
+1 MADLRDAPDT
-6 DSSGTGGPTSGP
+6 DSA
-18 PDGPRGIGRLTKAG
+18 DGPGGRRRLTKPG

-43 LFLGVVIGTAI
+43 LFLGVVIGSAI
-54 ALTPALIGEGSWLFL
+54 AITPALVGEGSWLFL
-69 AAIWVITAILV
+69 VATWLIATLLV
-80 ATYATGRA
+80 AVYATGRA
-88 LPAKYLVP
+88 LPAKYLLP
-96 GTLMLALFVVYPILL
+96 GTLMLALFVVYPIAL

-132 DQIVGS
+132 DQIVGA
-138 SVTRAE
+138 SVTRAD

-156 GDPASGP
+156 GSTTSGP

-168 VPQDDPDTV
+168 VPQDDPGTV
-177 YEGTPEGLETDP
+177 YEGTPDGLEEDP
-189 EGVTVDN
+189 DGVTLDN
-196 GRVSAVEGY
+196 GRVSAVDGY
-205 TVLNIKQISAASDQL
+205 TILNIKQISAASDAL
-220 DEIAVPTESGSF
+220 DEIAVPTGNDTF

-257 TDTTS
+257 TDTAS
-262 DTVYTVKQLG
+262 DTVYTVQKKG
-272 DREFFVDDAGKR
+272 DREYFVDDTGQR
-284 ISDQSWTAYV
+284 ISDQSWTANV
-294 GTRNYEKI
+294 GTRNYEKL

-312 FGIFVWTVVFATG
+312 VKIFAWTFVFATL

-338 ITLNDPRVRG
+338 ITLNDSRVRG
-348 QRIYRALLILPYA
+348 QKIYRALLILPYA

-376 QDFGLI
+376 RDFGLI
-382 NDVTGL
+382 NDLTGL
-388 NINWFGGTTTAKIAV
+388 DINWLGGTTTAKIAV

-434 RIDGASGFAGFR
+434 RLDGASGFAGFR

-482 PFNPDNPTAGG
+482 PFSPDNPTAGG

-512 IGFAAAVSVVL
+512 IGFASAVSVVL
-523 FVVTGVIAALQFRAT
+523 FVITGVIAALQFRAT

>member
-6 DSSGTGGPTSGP
+6 DPTETSR
-18 PDGPRGIGRLTKAG
+18 RGSRVKKPG
-32 RDGIPALLVKV
+32 RDDVPAILVKV
-43 LFLGVVIGTAI
+43 LFLGTVIGTAI
-54 ALTPALIGEGSWLFL
+54 ALTPALVGEGSWLFL
-69 AAIWVITAILV
+69 VAIWVIALVLV

-96 GTLMLALFVVYPILL
+96 GTLMLALFVVFPIAL

-132 DQIVGS
+132 DQIVGT
-138 SVTRAE
+138 SVTRSE

-156 GDPASGP
+156 GDPSSGP

-168 VPQDDPDTV
+168 VPQDDPETV
-177 YEGTPEGLETDP
+177 YQGTEDGLEEDP
-189 EGVTVDN
+189 GGVTVDG
-196 GRVSAVEGY
+196 GRVTAVDGF
-205 TVLNIKQISAASDQL
+205 TILNIKQISAASADL
-220 DEIAVPTESGSF
+220 DEIAIPTDNGF

-251 ADADTI
+251 EGADTI
-257 TDTTS
+257 TDTAN
-262 DTVYTVKQLG
+262 DTVYTAQQQG
-272 DREFFVDDAGKR
+272 DREYFVDDAGKR
-284 ISDQSWTAYV
+284 ISDQSWTANV
-294 GTRNYEKI
+294 GTRNFNKI

-312 FGIFVWTVVFATG
+312 FEIFVWTVVFATL

-382 NDVTGL
+382 NDITGL
-388 NINWFGGTTTAKIAV
+388 NINWFGGSFSAKVAV

-416 LVATGA
+416 LVSTGA

-434 RIDGASGFAGFR
+434 RIDGANGFAGFR

-482 PFNPDNPTAGG
+482 PFSPDNPTAGG

-523 FVVTGVIAALQFRAT
+523 FVITGVIAALQFRAT

>member
-1 MADLL
+1 MADPL
-6 DSSGTGGPTSGP
+6 DPTDTDTGARPGLR
-18 PDGPRGIGRLTKAG
+18 DRLTRPG
-32 RDGIPALLVKV
+32 RDGVGALLVRV

-54 ALTPALIGEGSWLFL
+54 ALTPALVGESSWLFL
-69 AAIWVITAILV
+69 TAIWVITAILV

-96 GTLMLALFVVYPILL
+96 GTLMLALFVVVPIVL
-111 TAKTSFT
+111 TAQTSFT

-132 DQIVGS
+132 DQIVGA
-138 SVTRAE
+138 SVTRAD

-168 VPQDDPDTV
+168 VPQDDPETV
-177 YEGTPEGLETDP
+177 YEGTADGLESDP
-189 EGVTVDN
+189 DGVTLDN

-205 TVLNIKQISAASDQL
+205 TVLNIKQISAASDAL
-220 DEIAVPTESGSF
+220 DEIAIPTESGSF

-251 ADADTI
+251 AEADTI
-257 TDTTS
+257 TDS
-262 DTVYTVKQLG
+262 GDGTVYMAQQQG
-272 DREFFVDDAGKR
+272 DREFFVDETGAR
-284 ISDQSWTAYV
+284 LSDQSWTANV
-294 GTRNYEKI
+294 GTRNFEKI

-325 SVVGTFLLGLLFA
+325 SVVGTFLLGLFFA
-338 ITLNDPRVRG
+338 IALNDPRVRG

-382 NDVTGL
+382 NDLTGL
-388 NINWFGGTTTAKIAV
+388 DINWFGGTLTAKIAV

-434 RIDGASGFAGFR
+434 RIDGANGFAGFR

-475 YLLTGGG
+475 FLLTGGG
-482 PFNPDNPTAGG
+482 PFSPDNPTAGG